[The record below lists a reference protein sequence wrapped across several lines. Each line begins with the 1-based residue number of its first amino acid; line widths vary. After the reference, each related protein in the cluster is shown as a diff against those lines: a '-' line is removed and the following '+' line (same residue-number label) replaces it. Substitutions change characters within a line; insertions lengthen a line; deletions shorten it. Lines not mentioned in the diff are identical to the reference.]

1 MTILWS
7 ENKIEIPKKY
17 EKKFLWAFLTFKFQR
32 VFCPQRR
39 WLVHIFD
46 PAMSQHG
53 KDLEKFKKLN
63 FLGEDLSEEIVQNL
77 ALGDIDPITKE
88 KFKDDENE
96 KYIVKLAL

>member
-1 MTILWS
+1 
-7 ENKIEIPKKY
+7 
-17 EKKFLWAFLTFKFQR
+17 
-32 VFCPQRR
+32 
-39 WLVHIFD
+39 
-46 PAMSQHG
+46 MSQHG